1 MATDILS
8 DLKTLLDA
16 SWTAG
21 NTGNRTPIVT
31 IIYNLKRAD
40 FEISGSKDHIFIYS
54 NTSDLKDNAAGGGSK
69 ERTRNIT
76 ADVRTMFTRDQVILL
91 VNEVE
96 RIIQANEVDPFS
108 DGAYDIADVTD
119 ENDLS
124 DKFVKLFRIV
134 LKLKFEDF
142 NC

>member
-8 DLKTLLDA
+8 DLKTLLDDN
-16 SWTAG
+16 WTAA
-21 NTGNRTPIVT
+21 NTGNRTPTVT
-31 IIYNLKRAD
+31 IIYNIKKED
-40 FEISGSKDHIFIYS
+40 FELSGNKDHIFIYS
-54 NTSDLKDNAAGGGSK
+54 NTSELKDNASGGGSK
-69 ERTRNIT
+69 ERIRNIT

-108 DGAYDIADVTD
+108 DGAYDIANVTD
-119 ENDLS
+119 EDDKS
-124 DKFVKLFRIV
+124 DKFVKLFIV
-134 LKLKFEDF
+134 ILKLKFEDF

>member
-8 DLKTLLDA
+8 DLKTLLDND
-16 SWTAG
+16 WTAG
-21 NTGNRTPIVT
+21 NTGGRTPTVT
-31 IIYNLKRAD
+31 KIYEVKRAD
-40 FEISGSKDHIFIYS
+40 FEMAGSKDHIFIYS
-54 NTSDLKDNAAGGGSK
+54 NTSELKDNAAGGGSK
-69 ERTRNIT
+69 EIIRNVT
-76 ADVRTMFTRDQVILL
+76 VDVRTMLTRDQVLLL
-91 VNEVE
+91 VTEVE